1 MTKIFTLSVKNWKT
15 ATLFIV
21 SWFVLMN
28 LLFMISPQLS
38 EVTTNNQDDFLPS
51 DSESVSAMKVRFEKF
66 PSADGIPA
74 IVALRSYINPSTNQ
88 TDIERTNLGILNF
101 VDLLRSDLA
110 PKSISSV
117 ISPIED
123 PSLSSGNISM
133 IIVNI
138 SGSPQDE
145 NFGSTVDWITN
156 ETKNLE
162 NFENISYFSEIAI
175 TGPA

>member
-133 IIVNI
+133 IISQCLFTLTKV
-138 SGSPQDE
+138 
-145 NFGSTVDWITN
+145 WIKILN
-156 ETKNLE
+156 GCLKFLQKQNYLLKKIIFWKNQV
-162 NFENISYFSEIAI
+162 IQIK
-175 TGPA
+175 